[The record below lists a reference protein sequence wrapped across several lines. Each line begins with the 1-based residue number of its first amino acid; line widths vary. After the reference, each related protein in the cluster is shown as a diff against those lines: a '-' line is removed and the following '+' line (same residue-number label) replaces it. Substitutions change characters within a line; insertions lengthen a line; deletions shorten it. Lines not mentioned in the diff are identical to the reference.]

1 MIKFE
6 GETVQDNM
14 NLSQVRPGETVR
26 IVDIGGGCGLKN
38 KLRLRGI
45 DEGRTVRVLST
56 RSPMT
61 IEVGRNTIS
70 IGCGMAQKVKVSRV

>member
-1 MIKFE
+1 
-6 GETVQDNM
+6 M
-14 NLSQVRPGETVR
+14 NLSQVKSGETVR
-26 IVDIGGGCGLKN
+26 IVDIGGGYGIRN

-56 RSPMT
+56 RCPVT

-70 IGCGMAQKVKVSRV
+70 IGCGMAQKVRVSRV